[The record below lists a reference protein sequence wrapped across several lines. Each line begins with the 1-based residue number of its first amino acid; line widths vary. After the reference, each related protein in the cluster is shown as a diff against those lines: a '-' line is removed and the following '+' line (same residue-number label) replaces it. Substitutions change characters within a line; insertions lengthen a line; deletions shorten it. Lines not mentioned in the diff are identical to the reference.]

1 MAHSPWSWHFG
12 WGEVAILAV
21 LVGAY
26 AAAWRAYPVSRA
38 RAAIGMLGLLLVA
51 AALLSPL
58 STISLHYLLSAHL
71 LQNVVLA
78 EWAPALLVGG
88 LAPALAERLT
98 ANEAM
103 RALTHPLVALPL
115 WLATYAVWHVPAV
128 YDAALR
134 NHGLL
139 ALEHVSYLVAGAL
152 LWWCVVQEA
161 PHALDWGK
169 RAAYVFATFLLASPI
184 SLLLTL
190 LPDPV
195 YGFYEDAHRLW
206 GLTPLEDQQIAGVI
220 MSGSEAI
227 VFFGAF
233 GFCML
238 RFLED
243 EA

>member
-1 MAHSPWSWHFG
+1 VHPSPWSWHLG
-12 WGEVAILAV
+12 PAEIAIVAV
-21 LVGAY
+21 LVAGY
-26 AAAWRAYPVSRA
+26 ITAWLAYPVSRA
-38 RAAIGMLGLLLVA
+38 RASVGTLGLLLVA

-58 STISLHYLLSAHL
+58 ATISMHYLLSAHL
-71 LQNVVLA
+71 LQNVILA

-98 ANEAM
+98 ANGPM
-103 RALTHPLVALPL
+103 RALTHPLVALPV
-115 WLATYAVWHVPAV
+115 WLVTYAVWHVPAV
-128 YDAALR
+128 YDAALE

-139 ALEHVSYLVAGAL
+139 ALEHISYLAAGAL
-152 LWWCVVQEA
+152 FWWPVVQEA
-161 PHALDWGK
+161 PHALHWGR
-169 RAAYVFATFLLASPI
+169 RAAYVFAAFLLASPI

-195 YGFYEDAHRLW
+195 YGFYEEAHRLW

-227 VFFGAF
+227 VFFAAF
-233 GFCML
+233 AFCML